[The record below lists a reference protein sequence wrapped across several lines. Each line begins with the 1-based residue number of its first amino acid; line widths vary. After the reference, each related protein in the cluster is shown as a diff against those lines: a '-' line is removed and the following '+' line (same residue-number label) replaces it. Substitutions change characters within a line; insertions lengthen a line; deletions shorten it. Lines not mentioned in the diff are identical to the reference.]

1 MSEKKD
7 NEKTD
12 TINYA
17 VRWRPDWRYS
27 SDKFITVELNN
38 FKSSEP
44 SVTDKEAY
52 RVTLA
57 SLRGELAQGSGN
69 PKVGSYSLKEG
80 QEYDPKTDFSFL
92 NRKDLTIVELD
103 EYIKVMKENLNDFD
117 GKLNTEIEEQLA
129 KAQHKRE
136 QLEKDSSDKNSE
148 VKE

>member
-1 MSEKKD
+1 MSGKID
-7 NEKTD
+7 SVS
-12 TINYA
+12 YA
-17 VRWRPDWRYS
+17 VRWRPDFRYCD
-27 SDKFITVELNN
+27 DKLIQVPLNN
-38 FKSSEP
+38 FKSTEP

-80 QEYDPKTDFSFL
+80 EEYNPKFDFSFL

-103 EYIKVMKENLNDFD
+103 EYINYYKNQIEKFDKDLQNDIKV
-117 GKLNTEIEEQLA
+117 QLA
-129 KAQHKRE
+129 QAEKKRQ
-136 QLEKDSSDKNSE
+136 QLEKDSSDKSSQ